1 MATAPLY
8 LHAYDTQDFSCR
20 EQVERNLVEGGGKPV
35 LALLTDVQVN
45 HVNIQEIERRGDGR
59 TETDGK
65 PKLHW
70 R

>member
-1 MATAPLY
+1 MHMTLRTSAVGSRWNGTEPRVA
-8 LHAYDTQDFSCR
+8 
-20 EQVERNLVEGGGKPV
+20 VEGGGKPV

-45 HVNIQEIERRGDGR
+45 HVYIRETEQRGDGR

-65 PKLHW
+65 PKLRW